1 MLALFMLWFN
11 DQLLPRANHELAT
24 LQMAILRTKP
34 TFALKPQV
42 INTIREG
49 QLYLRAGRST
59 RRGA

>member
-1 MLALFMLWFN
+1 MLWFN

-42 INTIREG
+42 INTIRKD
-49 QLYLRAGRST
+49 SCI
-59 RRGA
+59 